1 MNLFNGIKITAMM
14 ALVLSLAVGCA
25 NTAPEPEPVVDDQI
39 VVAERA
45 IADAQAANAQ
55 AKAAGAA
62 WRDTDGLIKK
72 AQDALEAGDTGK
84 AIQLANQARRQAENA
99 LKQKQAEM
107 ANVEQP
113 AAVVTPVPSASDSY
127 SVVSGDTLW
136 GISAKSEIYG
146 NPYHWPLIYKANRS
160 QIQDADLIFPG
171 QNLSITRNASAAD
184 VDAAVDHARTRG
196 AWSIGVVE
204 ASDEAYLAQ

>member
-1 MNLFNGIKITAMM
+1 MKFFKGLKTTALI
-14 ALVLSLAVGCA
+14 ALVLSIAVGCA
-25 NTAPEPEPVVDDQI
+25 STPEPEPVEDQT
-39 VVAERA
+39 VVAQRA
-45 IADAQAANAQ
+45 IADAKAANDE

-62 WRDTDGLIKK
+62 WRDTDVLIKQ
-72 AQDALEAGDTGK
+72 AEEALKAGDTGK

-99 LKQKQAEM
+99 LRQKQAEM
-107 ANVEQP
+107 AKMEQAKP
-113 AAVVTPVPSASDSY
+113 MAADSY

-136 GISAKSEIYG
+136 GISAKSAIYG
-146 NPYHWPLIYKANRS
+146 NPYQWPLIYKANRS

-171 QNLSITRNASAAD
+171 QNLMIQRDASAAD
-184 VDAAVDHARTRG
+184 IDAAVNHARTRG

>member
-1 MNLFNGIKITAMM
+1 MKFFKGLKTTALI
-14 ALVLSLAVGCA
+14 ALVLSIAVGCA
-25 NTAPEPEPVVDDQI
+25 STPEPEPVEDQT
-39 VVAERA
+39 VAAQRA
-45 IADAQAANAQ
+45 IADAKAANDE

-62 WRDTDGLIKK
+62 WRDTDVLIKQ
-72 AQDALEAGDTGK
+72 AEEALKAGDTGK

-99 LKQKQAEM
+99 LRQKQAEM
-107 ANVEQP
+107 AKMEQAKP
-113 AAVVTPVPSASDSY
+113 MAADSY

-136 GISAKSEIYG
+136 GISAKSAIYG
-146 NPYHWPLIYKANRS
+146 NPYQWPLIYKANRS

-171 QNLSITRNASAAD
+171 QNLMIQRDASAAD
-184 VDAAVDHARTRG
+184 IDAAVNHARTRG